1 MKTRNALHRWLL
13 SLILLAGYLSL
24 SAQEKEKEY
33 VLFLSSV
40 SEEEAWIH
48 GFLNELRGYFPYEE
62 KLGLQTY
69 FLTVPVLQNKE
80 EVKQAQQDILQAC
93 PTPPKAVIIVG
104 DPGWLVSAPIFDGP
118 WKNIPVILCYSRDR
132 VPSTLQTLLDKSP
145 LTQTNSI
152 PIEEFNKNYNITV
165 LKQPYYIKQ
174 TLELIKQLQP

>member
-80 EVKQAQQDILQAC
+80 EVKQAQQDILQA
-93 PTPPKAVIIVG
+93 
-104 DPGWLVSAPIFDGP
+104 
-118 WKNIPVILCYSRDR
+118 YSRH
-132 VPSTLQTLLDKSP
+132 TLLFTRPCPVHIAD
-145 LTQTNSI
+145 
-152 PIEEFNKNYNITV
+152 ITGQISSDAS
-165 LKQPYYIKQ
+165 KQHTHRGIQ
-174 TLELIKQLQP
+174 QEL